1 MRSEAAFGPP
11 GCGDRAAG
19 AKGVREGSR
28 VLALVTGRA
37 VSAPSPRV
45 GRGLGGEGRMRAVE
59 IEYLRPG
66 DLVMTHRA
74 RLRAVLAVARSEYRG
89 EVIAFRRGGCETL
102 LWAAPG
108 QLVATPLLRPPRPR
122 ARVAVAR
129 ELRRSSTHS
138 EDLLWESLRNRRLGR
153 GFRRQHVL
161 GPYVVDFYCPEL
173 RLAVEVDGLI
183 HRGREVQAYDRF
195 RQEMIEQCDIAFL
208 RLPNEE
214 VERGLDEV
222 LARIATVMAQREMVI
237 AHGTRWVPA
246 GSLVLGSMVLCEGR
260 AEATPVAGISRH
272 DTVAVLRSLSVSEDH
287 SYVTEVCTV
296 HD

>member
-1 MRSEAAFGPP
+1 MRSEVAFRPP
-11 GCGDRAAG
+11 GCGDHVAE
-19 AKGVREGSR
+19 AKGVREGTR
-28 VLALVTGRA
+28 VLASVTGRA
-37 VSAPSPRV
+37 GSAPSPRV
-45 GRGLGGEGRMRAVE
+45 GRGLRGEGRMRALE

-66 DLVMTHRA
+66 DLVMTHRT

-89 EVIAFRRGGCETL
+89 EVIALRRGGCEGL

-129 ELRRSSTHS
+129 GLRRRATHS
-138 EDLLWESLRNRRLGR
+138 EDVLWESLRNRRLGR

-173 RLAVEVDGLI
+173 RLAVEVDGLV
-183 HRGREVQAYDRF
+183 HRDRDVQAYDRF

-214 VERGLDEV
+214 VERELDGA
-222 LARIATVMAQREMVI
+222 LARIAAVMAQREMTI

-246 GSLVLGSMVLCEGR
+246 ASLALGSMVLCEGR

-272 DTVAVLRSLSVSEDH
+272 NMVGVLRSLSVSEDR